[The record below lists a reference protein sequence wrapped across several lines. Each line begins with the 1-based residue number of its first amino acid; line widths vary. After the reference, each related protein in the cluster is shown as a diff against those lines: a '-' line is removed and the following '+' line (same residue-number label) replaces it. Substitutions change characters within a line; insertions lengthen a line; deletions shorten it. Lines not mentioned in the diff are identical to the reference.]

1 MVESP
6 VRGNTVRSWAG
17 RWQSAAESHP
27 ERGKGATLRTVPLR
41 PRTKVWRENRHRP
54 PARNRPHRPAPKD
67 RTETGQRRERDRETA
82 PAHTLRH
89 QYQPATR
96 KPTGDASFHWLKHSP
111 RWCLSRG
118 NQPSHTASELAA
130 SAPWRSTRDA
140 VRPHRAQEAAQ
151 AGQPVETRSSKLLLA
166 LHRR

>member
-6 VRGNTVRSWAG
+6 VRGNTVRSWEG

-27 ERGKGATLRTVPLR
+27 EEGKGATLRTVPLR
-41 PRTKVWRENRHRP
+41 P
-54 PARNRPHRPAPKD
+54 APKCGERTAIAARPQPPGPQERD
-67 RTETGQRRERDRETA
+67 RTETERDRETA

-96 KPTGDASFHWLKHSP
+96 MPTGDASFHWLKHSP